1 MEWCVI
7 KWALAQLYKFNGRS
21 FDFSGEFDFN
31 DRIENIDDILDIS
44 ITTVTGVGQNVYDD
58 RYVFD
63 LHIVSKLVLE
73 DANTLE
79 PVEFPIDIEVTEIF
93 DKIDDGE
100 VNIILTNTIDLE
112 DVIWENVYLER
123 PMRITKH
130 DNLT

>member
-1 MEWCVI
+1 MRI
-7 KWALAQLYKFNGRS
+7 KWALAQLYKLNGRS
-21 FDFSGEFDFN
+21 FEFSGEFDFK
-31 DRIENIDDILDIS
+31 DRIQNIDDILDIS
-44 ITTVTGVGQNVYDD
+44 ITTINGVGQNVYDD

-79 PVEFPIDIEVTEIF
+79 PVDFPIDINVVEIF

-100 VNIILTNTIDLE
+100 VNVILTNTIDLE

-123 PMRITKH
+123 PMRITKQ
-130 DNLT
+130 DKIT

>member
-7 KWALAQLYKFNGRS
+7 KWALAQLYKYNSRS
-21 FDFSGEFDFN
+21 FDFSGEFDFK
-31 DRIENIDDILDIS
+31 DRIENIEDILDIS
-44 ITTVTGVGQNVYDD
+44 ITTVNGVGQNVYDD

-100 VNIILTNTIDLE
+100 INIILTNTIDLE
-112 DVIWENVYLER
+112 EVIWENVYLER
-123 PMRITKH
+123 PMRITKQ